1 MRPMLPPIH
10 KIGSNIMDS
19 TLFESLGRELA
30 PEQVTAR
37 LRQAIATGALRPG
50 ERLNQADLAERLG
63 VSRMPIR
70 EALRR
75 LDAEGLVTLQPYKGA
90 IVASMSA
97 DELNEIY
104 EMRIA
109 LEELALRR
117 SVPKMQR
124 DDLDALEHL
133 LRRMDEEH
141 DGDAWIA
148 LNVEFHDVLYRR
160 AGRALLLETVNNLRV
175 KSDRFLRLFVTK
187 RNRTSRAQEEHWAV
201 YRACKQR
208 DAEAA
213 CRLLQGHLQSTV
225 TSLAETLDAQH
236 DPAHTKEA

>member
-1 MRPMLPPIH
+1 
-10 KIGSNIMDS
+10 MDS

-50 ERLNQADLAERLG
+50 ERLNQAELAERLG

-90 IVASMSA
+90 IVANLSA
-97 DELNEIY
+97 DELTEIY
-104 EMRIA
+104 DMRLA
-109 LEELALRR
+109 LEVLALRR
-117 SVPKMQR
+117 NISRLTK
-124 DDLDALEHL
+124 DDLLAMEQL
-133 LRRMDEEH
+133 LRHMDDET

-148 LNVEFHDVLYRR
+148 LNVEFHDHLY
-160 AGRALLLETVNNLRV
+160 GQSVGGLLNETIYNLRV

-187 RNRTSRAQEEHWAV
+187 RNRTSHAQEEHWAI

-208 DAEAA
+208 DADAA

-225 TSLAETLDAQH
+225 TSLTETLAAQG
-236 DPAHTKEA
+236 DVGTDTTKE